1 LNTLFSNLS
10 RPKTEVS
17 VVNGPTAVRILI
29 ADDHDVV
36 RSGLRSIVELRA
48 GWQVVGEAGDGKA
61 ALTMALALKPDIL
74 ITDYSIP
81 LMNGVEVT
89 RQVRQRLDRT
99 EVLMFT
105 MHDTDEIITQALAA
119 GAKAFLLKSDAK
131 QYLVS
136 AIEALANRK
145 PFFTGKLSE
154 RMLHSYL
161 AKETERVIPLLTPR
175 ERMVVQL
182 IAEGNSNKQISA
194 LLNVSI
200 KPVES
205 QRSAAMKKIDATS
218 TAGLVRYAIR
228 NKLIEP

>member
-1 LNTLFSNLS
+1 VLS
-10 RPKTEVS
+10 
-17 VVNGPTAVRILI
+17 GAQAVRILI

-36 RSGLRSIVELRA
+36 RSGLRSIMELHA
-48 GWQVVGEAGDGKA
+48 NWDVVGEAADGRA
-61 ALTMALALKPDIL
+61 ALNMALALKPDIL
-74 ITDYSIP
+74 ITDYSLP

-89 RQVRQRLDRT
+89 RQVRSRLVRT

-136 AIEALANRK
+136 AIESLANRK
-145 PFFTGKLSE
+145 PFFTGRLSE
-154 RMLHSYL
+154 RMLDSYL
-161 AKETERVIPLLTPR
+161 AKETERAMPLLSPR
-175 ERMVVQL
+175 ERIVVQL
-182 IAEGNSNKQISA
+182 IAEGNSNREISS

-200 KPVES
+200 KTVES